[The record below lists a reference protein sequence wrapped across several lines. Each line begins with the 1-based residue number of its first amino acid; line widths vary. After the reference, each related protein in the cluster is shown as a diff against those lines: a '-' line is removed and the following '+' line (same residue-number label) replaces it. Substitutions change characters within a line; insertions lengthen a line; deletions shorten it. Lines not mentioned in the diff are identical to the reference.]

1 MANPASHPE
10 GGVDYPRTL
19 TEFDAW
25 FVSETACAEFL
36 GRVRWP
42 EGFRCPSC
50 CGTDAWPTAR
60 GQLRCNRCQRQ
71 TSVTAGT
78 IFEGTRKPLRL
89 WFQAMW
95 SVTNQKHGVSALG
108 LQRILGLGIIDRLGL
123 AAQVVAMVRPGRDL
137 LGRGRGGRSYVGGR
151 ETGVVGRQTKTK
163 SIVAI
168 AAEVRGR
175 GTGRIRM
182 SRVEDVA
189 ARSLIPFVQTTV
201 APDAT
206 VRTDGWSAY
215 SGLAN
220 QGYDHQPRS
229 ISASGDRPTSS
240 CHEFARPLCLIAGGW
255 ASTMVPS
262 MPTISTTISTS
273 SLSDSIA
280 AVRRGLLF
288 FRLLQQAVQHEPVP
302 YKGNPVIAASETKC
316 RGSRATQ
323 YRQIGYPLRS
333 RDVNMLGWQP
343 GIPSRRRGRL
353 PAHPD

>member
-10 GGVDYPRTL
+10 GGVDYPRTP

-71 TSVTAGT
+71 NIGDGGDDLRGHSKA
-78 IFEGTRKPLRL
+78 IAPLVPGDVVRDQPEARGQL
-89 WFQAMW
+89 R
-95 SVTNQKHGVSALG
+95 SACNAF
-108 LQRILGLGIIDRLGL
+108 LGLGSYQTAWAWLHKLRR
-123 AAQVVAMVRPGRDL
+123 AMVRPGRDL
-137 LGRGRGGRSYVGGR
+137 LGGAVEVDETYVGGR

-201 APDAT
+201 APGAT

-229 ISASGDRPTSS
+229 ISASGDPAHIVMPRV
-240 CHEFARPLCLIAGGW
+240 HRVAALLDRWWLGIHHGAIDADHLDYYLDEFTFRFNRRRSQA
-255 ASTMVPS
+255 
-262 MPTISTTISTS
+262 
-273 SLSDSIA
+273 
-280 AVRRGLLF
+280 RGLLF

-302 YKGNPVIAASETKC
+302 YKGLV
-316 RGSRATQ
+316 G
-323 YRQIGYPLRS
+323 GHRS
-333 RDVNMLGWQP
+333 LGNQM
-343 GIPSRRRGRL
+343 
-353 PAHPD
+353 